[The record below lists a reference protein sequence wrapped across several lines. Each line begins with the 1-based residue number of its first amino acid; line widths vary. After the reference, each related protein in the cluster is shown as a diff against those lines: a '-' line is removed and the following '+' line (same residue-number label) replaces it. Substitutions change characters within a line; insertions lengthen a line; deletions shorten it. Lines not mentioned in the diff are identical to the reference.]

1 MDFGGHDRV
10 ETHGTVHMLGVEY
23 ADGTRT
29 VTLTQSELLP
39 QGGNLELHW
48 ACIFEGS
55 DEWCLPPDGA
65 VLPDGTNDSGDGKAS
80 RTPFGG
86 DGKLVLSFPP
96 GVGEDIERV
105 VGIVVRNNADWL
117 HADVGDLAVPL
128 KTPSSSGV
136 LKALSVAEKPGSG
149 SLFERFCRIN
159 DKLSESQQAGP
170 AGAAAIF
177 AVMRLS
183 AIRQLPWYA
192 GGNYQGKD
200 MAHMQEVVAR
210 RMALASKTAEDGM
223 ARQFYRATLATL
235 PRGGGNG
242 DDIRLGILQLMRENG
257 IKEGHR
263 PGIEDPFI
271 AQWHQ
276 KLHSN
281 TTVDDIYI
289 CEAYLHFLHTG
300 NWDDFW
306 THLYDNHGLTREDL
320 ASMKAGWRTEG
331 ILGPG
336 NHLPQLINPMKHFYW
351 ILRITHGGGNMDSAM
366 DFARGNMPEDVQY
379 EIDDMLANRDEPW
392 VPNKIVE
399 LRERLSG
406 TWRYGDD
413 CNRDV
418 VLLDIAMEKFFRNKI
433 EGLSVAGMTPDERL
447 GQLEFT
453 IRNVMVGQDFDR
465 MAAAFEFFRKVNGDC
480 GLQRWGPEWSKVM
493 DAALEGVSL
502 AMEHHMDQM
511 CELSQYPAD
520 VIGMQAECDES
531 YILNFGEEVVR
542 GHSMFAVSKMLGET
556 RPTVRQAAGRSPWD
570 IAAMGKP
577 EISLHAG
584 KVTVVSL
591 EDIQG
596 MDYSADP
603 VVVLSARLGG
613 LEDIPPGVTA
623 VITASPVDLLS
634 HIAIRARQTGVL
646 LAAMPDPGGWADLMT
661 KNGEGVKIDVVGEEL
676 VVSASELGV
685 AAAASVAGPPT
696 GQYIEGLALTP
707 KKDCDDWVV
716 GPEKYAE
723 GIVGGKSSSLSALG
737 FSTTLS
743 TFGLMSETMKVGE
756 LRVPSSSALPFNAF
770 ERALLADEATL
781 EKVALAAAAVSA
793 ADDSGD
799 ADLRRDALEVLRDVV
814 KFQLKMPAE
823 LAAPLAA
830 AAASYGGACSADDV
844 YAAVKK
850 VWASKW
856 NERAYLSRKACG
868 VDEEELHMATLL
880 MEVVPAEFA
889 FVLHTANPLN
899 GDQTE
904 VFGEVCV
911 GLGEALVGNEPG
923 SALSF
928 VAKKAPGFPATVR
941 NLPSK
946 QVSHHPPEGAPT
958 IIARSDSNG
967 EDLEGFAGAGLYDSV
982 TVAPTVERVVNYA
995 ENWLVWDE
1003 ARRTAL
1009 MAKLAELAVA
1019 IEVEMKAPQDIEG
1032 CVVGD
1037 DIYVLQS
1044 RNQVL

>member
-1 MDFGGHDRV
+1 
-10 ETHGTVHMLGVEY
+10 MLGVEY
-23 ADGTRT
+23 SDGTRT
-29 VTLTQSELLP
+29 VTLTQSDLLP
-39 QGGNLELHW
+39 EGGNLELHW
-48 ACIFEGS
+48 ACIMEGS

-65 VLPDGTNDSGDGKAS
+65 VLPGGTNDAGDGKAS

-96 GVGEDIERV
+96 GVGEDIARV
-105 VGIVVRNNADWL
+105 VGIIVRNNADWL

-128 KTPSSSGV
+128 MTPSSSGV
-136 LKALSVAEKPGSG
+136 LKALSMGENKKNQENGTN
-149 SLFERFCRIN
+149 LYNRFCRIN

-177 AVMRLS
+177 ATLRLS
-183 AIRQLPWYA
+183 AIRQLAWYA

-200 MAHMQEVVAR
+200 MAHMQEVVCR
-210 RMALASKTAEDGM
+210 RVAQASANGEADGM
-223 ARQFYRATLATL
+223 SRQLYRAALATL

-306 THLYDNHGLTREDL
+306 THLYDNHSLTREDL

-351 ILRITHGGGNMDSAM
+351 ILRITHGGGNMNSAM
-366 DFARGNMPEDVQY
+366 DHARGNMPEDIQY

-392 VPNKIVE
+392 IPNKIVE

-406 TWRYGDD
+406 TWRYGEET
-413 CNRDV
+413 NRDV
-418 VLLDIAMEKFFRNKI
+418 VLLDIAMEKFYRNKI
-433 EGLSVAGMTPDERL
+433 EGLAVAGMTPDERL
-447 GQLEFT
+447 GQLEMS

-465 MAAAFEFFRKVNGDC
+465 MGAAFAFFQKANGDC

-493 DAALEGVSL
+493 DAALESVSL
-502 AMEHHMDQM
+502 AMEYHMDQL

-520 VIGMQAECDES
+520 VIGMQAECDEQ

-556 RPTVRQAAGRSPWD
+556 RATVRQAAGRSPWD
-570 IAAMGKP
+570 VAALGKP
-577 EISLHAG
+577 ELSLHAG
-584 KVTVVSL
+584 KITVVAL

-596 MDYSADP
+596 MDYSDDP

-623 VITASPVDLLS
+623 VLTASPVDLLS

-661 KNGEGVKIDVVGEEL
+661 KSGQGVKIDVVGEEL
-676 VVSASELGV
+676 VVSESELGV

-696 GQYIEGLALTP
+696 GQYIEGLTLTP
-707 KKDCDDWVV
+707 KADTEDWVV

-723 GIVGGKSSSLSALG
+723 GVVGGKSSSLANLG

-770 ERALLADEATL
+770 ERALLLDEPTL
-781 EKVALAAAAVSA
+781 EKVALAAAAISA

-799 ADLRRDALEVLRDVV
+799 ANLRREALEVLRDVV
-814 KFQLKMPAE
+814 SFQLKMPDD
-823 LAAPLAA
+823 LVAPLTMAA
-830 AAASYGGACSADDV
+830 AAYGNTCTPADI
-844 YAAVKK
+844 YQAIKK

-880 MEVVPAEFA
+880 MEVVPAEMA
-889 FVLHTANPLN
+889 FVLHTTNPLN

-928 VAKKAPGFPATVR
+928 TARKQPGFPAIVR
-941 NLPSK
+941 SLPSK
-946 QVSHHPPEGAPT
+946 PISHHPPSGEPT
-958 IIARSDSNG
+958 MIVRSDSNG

-982 TVAPTVERVVNYA
+982 TVVPTESRIVDYA
-995 ENWLVWDE
+995 NEPLIWDE
-1003 ARRTAL
+1003 AKRTAL
-1009 MAKLAELAVA
+1009 MSKLAELAVA

-1032 CVVGD
+1032 CIVGN

>member
-1 MDFGGHDRV
+1 M
-10 ETHGTVHMLGVEY
+10 
-23 ADGTRT
+23 
-29 VTLTQSELLP
+29 
-39 QGGNLELHW
+39 
-48 ACIFEGS
+48 
-55 DEWCLPPDGA
+55 
-65 VLPDGTNDSGDGKAS
+65 
-80 RTPFGG
+80 
-86 DGKLVLSFPP
+86 
-96 GVGEDIERV
+96 

-480 GLQRWGPEWSKVM
+480 GLQRWGPS
-493 DAALEGVSL
+493 
-502 AMEHHMDQM
+502 
-511 CELSQYPAD
+511 
-520 VIGMQAECDES
+520 
-531 YILNFGEEVVR
+531 
-542 GHSMFAVSKMLGET
+542 
-556 RPTVRQAAGRSPWD
+556 
-570 IAAMGKP
+570 
-577 EISLHAG
+577 
-584 KVTVVSL
+584 
-591 EDIQG
+591 
-596 MDYSADP
+596 
-603 VVVLSARLGG
+603 
-613 LEDIPPGVTA
+613 
-623 VITASPVDLLS
+623 
-634 HIAIRARQTGVL
+634 
-646 LAAMPDPGGWADLMT
+646 
-661 KNGEGVKIDVVGEEL
+661 
-676 VVSASELGV
+676 
-685 AAAASVAGPPT
+685 GP
-696 GQYIEGLALTP
+696 
-707 KKDCDDWVV
+707 
-716 GPEKYAE
+716 
-723 GIVGGKSSSLSALG
+723 
-737 FSTTLS
+737 
-743 TFGLMSETMKVGE
+743 
-756 LRVPSSSALPFNAF
+756 R
-770 ERALLADEATL
+770 
-781 EKVALAAAAVSA
+781 
-793 ADDSGD
+793 
-799 ADLRRDALEVLRDVV
+799 
-814 KFQLKMPAE
+814 
-823 LAAPLAA
+823 
-830 AAASYGGACSADDV
+830 
-844 YAAVKK
+844 
-850 VWASKW
+850 
-856 NERAYLSRKACG
+856 
-868 VDEEELHMATLL
+868 
-880 MEVVPAEFA
+880 
-889 FVLHTANPLN
+889 
-899 GDQTE
+899 
-904 VFGEVCV
+904 
-911 GLGEALVGNEPG
+911 
-923 SALSF
+923 
-928 VAKKAPGFPATVR
+928 
-941 NLPSK
+941 
-946 QVSHHPPEGAPT
+946 
-958 IIARSDSNG
+958 
-967 EDLEGFAGAGLYDSV
+967 
-982 TVAPTVERVVNYA
+982 
-995 ENWLVWDE
+995 
-1003 ARRTAL
+1003 
-1009 MAKLAELAVA
+1009 
-1019 IEVEMKAPQDIEG
+1019 
-1032 CVVGD
+1032 
-1037 DIYVLQS
+1037 
-1044 RNQVL
+1044 

>member
-1 MDFGGHDRV
+1 M
-10 ETHGTVHMLGVEY
+10 ETHGSVHMLGVEY
-23 ADGTRT
+23 SDGTRC
-29 VTLTQSELLP
+29 VTLTATNLLP
-39 QGGNLELHW
+39 EGGNLELHW
-48 ACIFEGS
+48 ACIMEGS

-65 VLPDGTNDSGDGKAS
+65 VLPENTRDTGDGKAS
-80 RTPFGG
+80 RSSFGG

-105 VGIVVRNNADWL
+105 VGICVRNDADWL
-117 HADVGDLAVPL
+117 HADVGDLVVPL
-128 KTPSSSGV
+128 KTPSASGV
-136 LKALSVAEKPGSG
+136 LKALAMGESPGQG

-159 DKLSESQQAGP
+159 DKLSEAQQAGP
-170 AGAAAIF
+170 SGAAAVY
-177 AVMRLS
+177 ATLRLS

-210 RMALASKTAEDGM
+210 RVALAAKTSEDGM
-223 ARQFYRATLATL
+223 SRQFYRAALSTL

-300 NWDDFW
+300 VWDDFW
-306 THLYDNHGLTREDL
+306 THLWDNHGLTREDL
-320 ASMKAGWRTEG
+320 AAMKAGWRTEG

-366 DFARGNMPEDVQY
+366 DFARGNMPDDIQY
-379 EIDDMLANRDEPW
+379 EIDDMLANRDAPW

-399 LRERLSG
+399 IRERLSG
-406 TWRYGDD
+406 TWRYGED

-418 VLLDIAMEKFFRNKI
+418 VLLDIAMDKFYRNKI
-433 EGLSVAGMTPDERL
+433 EGYAMGGMTPDERL
-447 GQLEFT
+447 GMLEMS
-453 IRNVMVGQDFDR
+453 IRNVCVGGDFDR
-465 MAAAFEFFRKVNGDC
+465 MQAALAFFQKVNAGPEVN
-480 GLQRWGPEWSKVM
+480 GLQRWSKEWAMTM
-493 DAALEGVSL
+493 DAALESVSL
-502 AMEHHMDQM
+502 AMEHHMDQF
-511 CELSQYPAD
+511 CELVQYPAD
-520 VIGMQAECDES
+520 VIGMQAECDDQ
-531 YILNFGEEVVR
+531 YILNFGEECVR
-542 GHSMFAVSKMLGET
+542 GHSMFAVSRMLGET
-556 RPTVRQAAGRSPWD
+556 RPTVRQAAERSAWNV
-570 IAAMGKP
+570 AALGGP
-577 EISLHAG
+577 EIALHAG
-584 KVTVVSL
+584 KVQVVSL

-596 MDYSADP
+596 MDYSDAP
-603 VVVLSARLGG
+603 LVVLSAKLGG
-613 LEDIPPGVTA
+613 LEDIPPGVVA

-634 HIAIRARQTGVL
+634 HIAIRARQMGVL
-646 LAAMPDPGGWADLMT
+646 LAAMPDPAGWAELMGM
-661 KNGEGVKIDVVGEEL
+661 NGTDVKIDVVGDEVKVTE
-676 VVSASELGV
+676 SELGV
-685 AAAASVAGPPT
+685 AASASVAGPPT
-696 GQYIEGLALTP
+696 GQYIEGLTLTP
-707 KKDCDDWVV
+707 KRPCEEWIV
-716 GPEKYAE
+716 GPEKYQE
-723 GIVGGKSSSLSALG
+723 GIVGAKSASLSSLG

-743 TFGLMSETMKVGE
+743 TFGLMSETMKQGD
-756 LRVPSSSALPFNAF
+756 LKVPSSSALPFAAF
-770 ERALLADEATL
+770 ERALLADEDTL
-781 EKVALAAAAVSA
+781 DKVALATAAVQA

-799 ADLRRDALEVLRDVV
+799 AALRRDALEVLRDVV
-814 KFQLKMPAE
+814 KFQLKMPE
-823 LAAPLAA
+823 DLAAPLQQAVAA
-830 AAASYGGACSADDV
+830 YGGACTVPGV
-844 YAAVKK
+844 YNAVKA

-880 MEVVPAEFA
+880 MEVVPAEMA
-889 FVLHTANPLN
+889 FVLHTANPLTGN
-899 GDQTE
+899 QSE

-928 VAKKAPGFPATVR
+928 VATKAKGFPSVVKS
-941 NLPSK
+941 LPSK
-946 QVSHHPPEGAPT
+946 PVSHHPPAGAPT

-982 TVAPTVERVVNYA
+982 VVDEVEKKVVQYA
-995 ENWLVWDE
+995 DEWIVWDAE
-1003 ARRTAL
+1003 RRTQL
-1009 MAKLAELAVA
+1009 IAKLAELAVA

-1032 CVVGD
+1032 CIIGD

-1044 RNQVL
+1044 RNQVLH